1 MIRFHPSL
9 NTLRDPALYIHST
22 LERRALSASSRSSA
36 DASLLSSWSRVFP
49 LWQVGLGAE
58 TSSDSAGRGPRR
70 CSCARAASRT
80 GGREAPEEA
89 RSTGSSASLTE
100 GHAGEFFLET
110 FLLLRVAG
118 AREAVGEFEET
129 LFFLLPGVE
138 PGLDEVGDDA
148 AGARLARLRQ

>member
-1 MIRFHPSL
+1 MECALF
-9 NTLRDPALYIHST
+9 LRRSVDEGRV
-22 LERRALSASSRSSA
+22 LE
-36 DASLLSSWSRVFP
+36 
-49 LWQVGLGAE
+49 QI
-58 TSSDSAGRGPRR
+58 
-70 CSCARAASRT
+70 AA

-118 AREAVGEFEET
+118 AREAVCKFEET
-129 LFFLLPGVE
+129 LFFLLPGIE

-148 AGARLARLRQ
+148 AGARLPRLRQ